1 MAFAVSPP
9 RTGLNEVREAAT
21 ETYEKEQSQST

>member
-1 MAFAVSPP
+1 MAFAVSPA